1 MLLAFL
7 AACPAPDDTAAEA
20 LGGALG
26 LGRQNP
32 FPSVELIGEDGHL
45 ALREGDLPVKE
56 GGIPWDFTPFA
67 RREGFS
73 VVQPSVVLFDV
84 PLDTASVGGPESIAT
99 DGTVRLVDLDTGET
113 LWCFA
118 ELDAAPEA
126 LASGLRPLIV
136 RPMKA
141 LTPGHR
147 VAVVVTSGVT
157 SGGQPLDVPAPEGHY
172 AELHAE
178 LAALGQDDVVLAWD
192 FPVARGNALLD
203 AVLSATAVTP
213 GAPTWTRE
221 WDADVEGTEPPAG
234 LWKLAQGTLPT
245 QNLLVDE
252 NHMELDADGV
262 PAAQGTGNAY
272 LMVAVPESVRDAAP
286 GTVPVLLFG
295 HGILSDPSDYL
306 RADDD
311 ESGLV
316 AFANEMG
323 AIVVATEWR
332 GLGGEDRLH
341 AIEVA
346 GEFSRFD
353 EMPQM
358 LAQGVADNVALLAAV
373 REGTLMDE
381 PIFGGLADRTQVSYY
396 GISLGGIEGAVML
409 ANQDVVERGVLHVG
423 GAAWSTMLERSAQW
437 PPFDLVVSR
446 NFPDPFDRQVLYA
459 ASQVLWDP
467 VDPATYAAELS
478 TGQWLWQ
485 EAIGDEQVPNLTTE
499 LLARSTGAT
508 LGEPAVTTPPGVLS
522 QAMPFSGIGFAQF
535 DPQVAMPAPENRPA
549 PITDA
554 HTIPRTWE
562 GARAQAIHFYATGEV
577 AHFCG
582 TEPCSASNPG
592 SF

>member
-1 MLLAFL
+1 MLLL
-7 AACPAPDDTAAEA
+7 LLACPAAEDTAVDS

-26 LGRQNP
+26 QGRQNP
-32 FPSVELIGEDGHL
+32 FPSVELIGEDGHI
-45 ALREGDLPVKE
+45 ALVEGDLPVKE
-56 GGIPWDFTPFA
+56 GGAAWDFSAFA
-67 RREGFS
+67 AREGFS
-73 VVQPSVVLFDV
+73 VVQPSVVAFDV
-84 PLDTASVGGPESIAT
+84 AIDVESVGGQDSVAT
-99 DGTVRLVDLDTGET
+99 DGTVRLVDLDTGEA

-126 LASGLRPLIV
+126 MASGLRPLIV
-136 RPMKA
+136 RPMQA
-141 LTPGHR
+141 FTPGHR
-147 VAVVVTSGVT
+147 IAVVVTSGVT
-157 SGGQPLDVPAPEGHY
+157 SGGKPLSLPEPEGHY
-172 AELHAE
+172 AELHE
-178 LAALGQDDVVLAWD
+178 SLAGLGQTDVVLAWD

-203 AVLSATAVTP
+203 AALAATAGTP
-213 GAPTWTRE
+213 GAPTWSRE
-221 WDADVEGTEPPAG
+221 WDADVEGAEPPAG
-234 LWKLAQGTLPT
+234 LWRLAQGTHPVV
-245 QNLLVDE
+245 NLLVDE
-252 NHMELDADGV
+252 NHMELDENRV
-262 PAAQGTGNAY
+262 PAVQGTVDAY

-286 GTVPVLLFG
+286 GTVPVLVFG

-311 ESGLV
+311 GSGLV

-323 AIVVATEWR
+323 AIVVATEWT
-332 GLGGEDRLH
+332 GLGGDDRLH

-346 GEFSRFD
+346 DEFVRFD

-358 LAQGVADNVALLAAV
+358 LSQGVSNTVALLAAV

-381 PIFGGLADRTQVSYY
+381 PIFGGLADRAKVSYY

-446 NFPDPFDRQVLYA
+446 NFPDPFQRQVLYA

-467 VDPATYAAELS
+467 VDPATYASELS
-478 TGQWLWQ
+478 SGQWLWQ

-508 LGEPAVTTPPGVLS
+508 LGEPATTAPAGLPS
-522 QAMPFSGIGFAQF
+522 APMPFTGIGLTQF
-535 DPQVAMPAPENRPA
+535 DPQLGLPAPENRPA

-554 HTIPRTWE
+554 HTVPRTWP
-562 GARAQAIHFYATGEV
+562 GARAQAIHFLQTGEV
-577 AHFCG
+577 AHYCG
-582 TEPCSASNPG
+582 SAPCSASNPG